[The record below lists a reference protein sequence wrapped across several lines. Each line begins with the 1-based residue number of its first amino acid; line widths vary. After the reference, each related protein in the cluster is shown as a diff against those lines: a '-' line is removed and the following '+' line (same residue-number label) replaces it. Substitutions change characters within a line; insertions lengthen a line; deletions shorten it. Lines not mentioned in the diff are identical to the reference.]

1 MSTESQT
8 PPSPV
13 GTRTIHFGL
22 RVSDRGR
29 SLDFYRSLGYE
40 VVGTVPETE
49 IGHLT
54 MLKLPGDEFVT
65 IELVADPPDASPPG
79 LSHIVVT
86 VNSLNDSIA
95 ALWPAQT
102 AHPTTDYRLTR
113 DASWRPES
121 ADVPDAHGTVRPS
134 SVTGSPSAR
143 PAGADHGCGASGLW
157 TRVHRL
163 RPDVAAGRPCAGQ
176 PRLAGGAQPGGV
188 RVGRVGGAGRA
199 ARGELRPGS
208 DG

>member
-1 MSTESQT
+1 MSSEPLT
-8 PPSPV
+8 PPTPV

-22 RVSDRGR
+22 RVSDRRR

-86 VNSLNDSIA
+86 VDSLDDAVA
-95 ALWPAQT
+95 ALRAEGVTDATTPEPPEDPDTPRTVTITDPDGTQIELVQWPRGHANGLT
-102 AHPTTDYRLTR
+102 AADWADTNDAPTD
-113 DASWRPES
+113 
-121 ADVPDAHGTVRPS
+121 
-134 SVTGSPSAR
+134 
-143 PAGADHGCGASGLW
+143 
-157 TRVHRL
+157 
-163 RPDVAAGRPCAGQ
+163 
-176 PRLAGGAQPGGV
+176 
-188 RVGRVGGAGRA
+188 
-199 ARGELRPGS
+199 
-208 DG
+208 